1 MPRLLALEWD
11 AREARLAVGR
21 TGGKGVIVDLAM
33 SIDLGP
39 AEEAP
44 GETVGERLA
53 AVLTEKGVGNCETL
67 VAVPR
72 GKTELRVLQTPP
84 APDDEL
90 PEMVRFQA
98 LQQFSSLREDWPLD
112 FVRLDSGDEE
122 QTSILAAALSPQVV
136 QEIQESCAV
145 CQSPARKLV
154 LRPFATASLF
164 KRRGDDGRCRLL
176 VELLSEEV
184 DLTVLVDGQVVFL
197 RSVRLSADDLSMAL
211 VGEIRRTI
219 AAAQNQ
225 LGEHRIEAVSLVGN
239 EGEYAELC
247 EGLAERLDLD
257 VQLFDPF
264 AGTDVSSDL
273 RKDMP
278 SHPGRYAALLGMLHD
293 EATGIA
299 HRIDFLNPRRKPAPP
314 DPRRRYALLGAVAAA
329 LLMMLIGTIW
339 WGLRSYDKKIEALEA
354 QSKGLEKTVA
364 AAEEVRSQVEEIDG
378 FATGDITWLDE
389 LYDLSNEFLP
399 TEQAIVDQATLSSRT
414 GGGGQIALKGH
425 VTDHNLAEDLEKSL
439 REVWPEVN
447 GAPPQPDDRE
457 KVYPWRI
464 EMGIVVP
471 SPEVEELNNDE

>member
-136 QEIQESCAV
+136 QEIQESCAA

-197 RSVRLSADDLSMAL
+197 RSVRLSAEDLSMAL

-239 EGEYAELC
+239 EGEYADLC

-264 AGTDVSSDL
+264 AGTDVSADL
-273 RKDMP
+273 RKGMP

-314 DPRRRYALLGAVAAA
+314 DPRRRYALLGAVAAT
-329 LLMMLIGTIW
+329 LLVMLIGMIW
-339 WGLRSYDKKIEALEA
+339 WSLRSYDKKIETLQA
-354 QSKGLEKTVA
+354 QSKALEKTETA
-364 AAEEVRSQVEEIDG
+364 AKEVRSQVEEIDV
-378 FATGDITWLDE
+378 FAAGDITWPDV
-389 LYDLSNEFLP
+389 LSTLSDEFLP
-399 TEQAIVDQATLSSRT
+399 AEQAIVDQATLGSLT
-414 GGGGQIALKGH
+414 GGGGRIDLKGH
-425 VTDHNLAEDLEKSL
+425 VTAHNLAEDLEKSL
-439 REVWPEVN
+439 REVWPDVT
-447 GAPPQPDDRE
+447 GDPPQSDDRQ
-457 KVYPWRI
+457 KDYPWKI
-464 EMGIVVP
+464 EMEIEFP
-471 SPEVEELNNDE
+471 SPEIEEPSNDE